1 MDIKPETV
9 LVGNSKQVCLKTLV
23 IPPEG
28 SILDDGPRAPGPDK
42 FPDLYR
48 SRKHLSSPI
57 EWKPRKLT
65 VDEQREMENSIAK
78 LGLHASL
85 KQKFDSERAIFK
97 SNIASAIANLKF
109 HDAIK
114 HKFESKI
121 TDHTKTL

>member
-1 MDIKPETV
+1 METKAKFV
-9 LVGNSKQVCLKTLV
+9 QVGKQGQICLSTLV
-23 IPPEG
+23 IPEAG
-28 SILDDGPRAPGPDK
+28 SIKYDGPPAPGAY
-42 FPDLYR
+42 FPDGHE
-48 SRKHLSSPI
+48 SRKHASSPI

-78 LGLHASL
+78 LGLHLAL

-121 TDHTKTL
+121 TDHTKTS